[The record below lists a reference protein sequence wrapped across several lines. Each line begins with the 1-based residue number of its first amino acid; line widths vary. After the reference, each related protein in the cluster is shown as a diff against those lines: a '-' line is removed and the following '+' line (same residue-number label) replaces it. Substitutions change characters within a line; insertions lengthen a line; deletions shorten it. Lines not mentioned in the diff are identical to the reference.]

1 VAGDSDLIQ
10 IVDAAMAEAVRKSG
24 SWIACKPG
32 CMQCC
37 LGSFPIT
44 RLDAARLR
52 SGLVELE
59 RTDPIRAASIR
70 VRAIGYK
77 DTDEGD
83 EPCPALDPAT
93 GTCDLYQWRPVTC
106 RMFGPAVRAGGDAMG
121 VCELCYE
128 GAADQ
133 EIAACVVDVDI
144 EAIEREL
151 LAGDTTQTTVA
162 EALR

>member
-1 VAGDSDLIQ
+1 MAGDCDLIQ

-24 SWIACKPG
+24 TWIACKPG

-59 RTDPIRAASIR
+59 RTDPIRAASVRER
-70 VRAIGYK
+70 VGRYE

-83 EPCPALDPAT
+83 EPCPVLDPAT
-93 GTCDLYQWRPVTC
+93 GTCDLYAWRPVTC
-106 RMFGPAVRAGGDAMG
+106 RMFGPAVRSGGDAMG
-121 VCELCYE
+121 ICELCYE
-128 GAADQ
+128 GATDE
-133 EIAACVVDVDI
+133 EIAGCVVDVEI
-144 EAIEREL
+144 EPIEQEL
-151 LAGDTTQTTVA
+151 LAGDTAQTTVA

>member
-1 VAGDSDLIQ
+1 MAADSDLIQ

-44 RLDAARLR
+44 RMDAARLR

-59 RTDPIRAASIR
+59 RNDPVRAAS
-70 VRAIGYK
+70 VRDRAGNYQETE
-77 DTDEGD
+77 DGD
-83 EPCPALDPAT
+83 EPCPVLDPET
-93 GTCDLYQWRPVTC
+93 GTCDLYAWRPVTC
-106 RMFGPAVRAGGDAMG
+106 RMFGPAVRSGGDAMG
-121 VCELCYE
+121 ICELCYA
-128 GAADQ
+128 GATDA

-144 EAIEREL
+144 EADDSEE
-151 LAGDTTQTTVA
+151 TTVA
-162 EALR
+162 AALVE